1 MYIGLH
7 VRYPLFLSIS
17 INAFFFEKYSNIK
30 FYENPFRK
38 GRVVPG
44 AWTDGRK
51 DKKKRHDESNSRF
64 SQFFQRAYKGRNR
77 EKNIYIL
84 N

>member
-1 MYIGLH
+1 MKI
-7 VRYPLFLSIS
+7 RSERAELFL
-17 INAFFFEKYSNIK
+17 AH
-30 FYENPFRK
+30 
-38 GRVVPG
+38 GR
-44 AWTDGRK
+44 TDGK
-51 DKKKRHDESNSRF
+51 IKKRHDESNSRF